1 MRRINLKNTREAEL
15 TSGTISVWRKLGY
28 GMGEMGSQFSW
39 AMVSSYLTLYYT
51 NVVGL
56 APAVISAIMM
66 AARIWD
72 AVNDP
77 MFGAIAESTR
87 SRWGRFRPY
96 ILFGS
101 PFLAL
106 FSCLMFL
113 NLPLDR
119 IWQGIWCIA
128 TYFLCDLAYT
138 VVNISVGCLANSMTV
153 VNSQRVSLNAFKGV
167 MGSFTSL
174 LVGALTM
181 PLLLYFGEQSVSSDR
196 GYFIVALIYSCM
208 SMPCFL
214 LCFFSS
220 RETVQVKRQVRGNTT
235 LALIRSFRY
244 TFEDRNARMLI
255 GAEITFLTGIF
266 GRLGIMTYYF
276 IYVLNSALL
285 TAGFATA
292 MSLGMMGGNVAAAF
306 LMNHFDKKWVGAG
319 SAICQAVCCAG
330 FFLLGETQMKFL
342 VIPLGFIYGLTNLSA
357 NVSYGLS
364 AEIIDDNW
372 LRTGIRSD
380 GVIYSC
386 ISFATKLGNAIG
398 GSIGI
403 LALGAVGFVA
413 GQELPDHVL
422 SRMNAVINL
431 GPMLFFLLSAAFFA
445 GNHMTNAK
453 AAENEKKLKELQ
465 ENMSPV
471 VHTI

>member
-1 MRRINLKNTREAEL
+1 MKNTREAEL
-15 TSGTISVWRKLGY
+15 ALRPIPVWRKIGY

-39 AMVSSYLTLYYT
+39 TMVSSYLTIYYT
-51 NVVGL
+51 DVVGL
-56 APAVISAIMM
+56 APTVIAAIML

-77 MFGAIAESTR
+77 MFGAIAESTQ

-96 ILFGS
+96 VLFGS

-113 NLPLDR
+113 NLP
-119 IWQGIWCIA
+119 IGGFWQGVWCTV
-128 TYFLCDLAYT
+128 TYFCCDLAYT
-138 VVNISVGCLANSMTV
+138 VVNTSSGCLANSMTA
-153 VNSQRVSLNAFKGV
+153 VNTQRVSLNAFRGV

-181 PLLLYFGEQSVSSDR
+181 PLLLHFGGQSVSSGR
-196 GYFIVALIYSCM
+196 GYFIVALIYSCV
-208 SMPCFL
+208 SIPCFV
-214 LCFFSS
+214 LCFLSS
-220 RETVQVKRQVRGNTT
+220 RETVKVKRQVRGNTT
-235 LALIRSFRY
+235 LALLRSFRY
-244 TFEDRNARMLI
+244 TLEDRNARMLI
-255 GAEITFLTGIF
+255 GAEITFLTGVF

-276 IYVLNSALL
+276 VYVLDNALL

-292 MSLGMMGGNVAAAF
+292 MSLGMMLANVIAAF
-306 LMNHFDKKWVGAG
+306 LMNRFDKKWVGTG
-319 SAICQAVCCAG
+319 SAVCQAVCCAG
-330 FFLLGETQMKFL
+330 FFFLGETQMEFA
-342 VIPLGFIYGLTNLSA
+342 VIPLGFIYGATNLSG
-357 NVSYGLS
+357 NVAFGLS

-372 LRTGIRSD
+372 IRTGIRSD

-403 LALGAVGFVA
+403 LALGVAGFVA
-413 GQELPDHVL
+413 NAELSDSVL

-431 GPMLFFLLSAAFFA
+431 GPVVFFLISAVFFA
-445 GNHMTNAK
+445 ANRMTNEKAK
-453 AAENEKKLKELQ
+453 ENEKKIAQMQKEGK
-465 ENMSPV
+465 V
-471 VHTI
+471 

>member
-1 MRRINLKNTREAEL
+1 MCDKREAEL
-15 TSGTISVWRKLGY
+15 ALSTIPVWRKIGY

-39 AMVSSYLTLYYT
+39 AMVSSYLTIYYT
-51 NVVGL
+51 DVVGL
-56 APAVISAIMM
+56 APSVISAIMLV
-66 AARIWD
+66 ARIWD

-77 MFGAIAESTR
+77 MFGAIAESTQ

-113 NLPLDR
+113 HLPLDSF
-119 IWQGIWCIA
+119 WQGLWCTV
-128 TYFLCDLAYT
+128 TYLCCDLAYT
-138 VVNISVGCLANSMTV
+138 VVNISVGCLANSMTA

-181 PLLLYFGEQSVSSDR
+181 PLILHFGGQSVSSDK
-196 GYFIVALIYSCM
+196 GYFIVALIYSCV
-208 SMPCFL
+208 SIPFFALCFL
-214 LCFFSS
+214 STK
-220 RETVQVKRQVRGNTT
+220 ETVKVKRQVRGNTT
-235 LALIRSFRY
+235 LALLRSFQY
-244 TFEDRNARMLI
+244 TMGDRNARMLI
-255 GAEITFLTGIF
+255 GAEITFLTGVF

-276 IYVLNSALL
+276 VYVLDNALL

-292 MSLGMMGGNVAAAF
+292 MSLGMMAANVA
-306 LMNHFDKKWVGAG
+306 
-319 SAICQAVCCAG
+319 
-330 FFLLGETQMKFL
+330 
-342 VIPLGFIYGLTNLSA
+342 
-357 NVSYGLS
+357 YGLS

-372 LRTGIRSD
+372 IRTGIRSD

-403 LALGAVGFVA
+403 LALGFAGFVA
-413 GQELPDHVL
+413 NAELSDGVL
-422 SRMNAVINL
+422 SRMDAVINL
-431 GPMLFFLLSAAFFA
+431 GPMAFFLISAVFFA
-445 GNHMTNAK
+445 ANRMTNAK
-453 AAENEKKLKELQ
+453 AAENEKKIAEMQKD
-465 ENMSPV
+465 NN
-471 VHTI
+471 

>member
-1 MRRINLKNTREAEL
+1 MCDKREAEL
-15 TSGTISVWRKLGY
+15 ATGTIPVWRKIGY

-39 AMVSSYLTLYYT
+39 AMVSSYLTIYYT
-51 NVVGL
+51 DVVGL
-56 APAVISAIMM
+56 APSVISAIMLV
-66 AARIWD
+66 ARIWD

-77 MFGAIAESTR
+77 MFGAIAESTQ

-113 NLPLDR
+113 HLPLDSF
-119 IWQGIWCIA
+119 WQGLWCTV
-128 TYFLCDLAYT
+128 TYLCCDLAYT
-138 VVNISVGCLANSMTV
+138 VVNISVGCLANSMTA

-181 PLLLYFGEQSVSSDR
+181 PLILHFGGQSVSSDK
-196 GYFIVALIYSCM
+196 GYFIVALIYSCV
-208 SMPCFL
+208 SIPFFALCFL
-214 LCFFSS
+214 STK
-220 RETVQVKRQVRGNTT
+220 ETVKVKRQVRGNTT
-235 LALIRSFRY
+235 LALLRSFQY
-244 TFEDRNARMLI
+244 TMGDRNARMLI
-255 GAEITFLTGIF
+255 GAEITFLTGVF

-276 IYVLNSALL
+276 VYVLDNALL

-292 MSLGMMGGNVAAAF
+292 MSLGMMAANVA
-306 LMNHFDKKWVGAG
+306 
-319 SAICQAVCCAG
+319 
-330 FFLLGETQMKFL
+330 
-342 VIPLGFIYGLTNLSA
+342 
-357 NVSYGLS
+357 YGLS

-372 LRTGIRSD
+372 IRTGIRSD

-403 LALGAVGFVA
+403 LALGFAGFVA
-413 GQELPDHVL
+413 NAELSDGVL
-422 SRMNAVINL
+422 SRMDAVINL
-431 GPMLFFLLSAAFFA
+431 GPMAFSLISAVFFA
-445 GNHMTNAK
+445 ANRMTNAK
-453 AAENEKKLKELQ
+453 AAENEKKIAEMQKD
-465 ENMSPV
+465 NN
-471 VHTI
+471 

>member
-1 MRRINLKNTREAEL
+1 
-15 TSGTISVWRKLGY
+15 
-28 GMGEMGSQFSW
+28 MGEMGSQFSW
-39 AMVSSYLTLYYT
+39 AMVSSYLTIYYT
-51 NVVGL
+51 DVVGL
-56 APAVISAIMM
+56 APSVISAIML

-77 MFGAIAESTR
+77 MFGAIAESTQ
-87 SRWGRFRPY
+87 SPWGRFRPY

-113 NLPLDR
+113 NLSVDGGWKVL
-119 IWQGIWCIA
+119 WCTA
-128 TYFLCDLAYT
+128 TYLCCDLAYT
-138 VVNISVGCLANSMTV
+138 VVNISVGCLANSMTP

-174 LVGALTM
+174 VVGAVTM
-181 PLLLYFGEQSVSSDR
+181 PLILYFGNQSVSSGR
-196 GYFIVALIYSCM
+196 GYFIVALIYSCV
-208 SMPCFL
+208 SIPLFL
-214 LCFFSS
+214 ICFFSAKES
-220 RETVQVKRQVRGNTT
+220 VKVKRQVRGNTT

-244 TFEDRNARMLI
+244 TLEDWNARLLI
-255 GAEITFLTGIF
+255 GAEITFLTGVF

-276 IYVLNSALL
+276 VYVLDDPLL

-292 MSLGMMGGNVAAAF
+292 LSLGMMGGNVIAAI
-306 LMNHFDKKWVGAG
+306 LMNRFDKKWVGTG
-319 SAICQAVCCAG
+319 SAVCQALCCAV
-330 FFLLGETQMKFL
+330 FFLIGENQMGSA
-342 VIPLGFIYGLTNLSA
+342 VIPMGFIYGITNFSA

-398 GSIGI
+398 GSVGI
-403 LALGAVGFVA
+403 LALGFVGFVA
-413 GQELPDHVL
+413 KAELSTQVL

-431 GPMLFFLLSAAFFA
+431 GPMLFFLASAVFFA
-445 GNHMTNAK
+445 ANKMTNSQ
-453 AAENEKKLKELQ
+453 AAANEKKIAKMQKEPQ
-465 ENMSPV
+465 
-471 VHTI
+471 